1 MSKMSEI
8 RQRDSDDLLRDV
20 AGIERQIWELRFQE
34 GSEKAGDP
42 SKIRQMRRQV
52 ARLLTVLRERELGI
66 ERVGSAVASG
76 APAAGGLTEGDST
89 EGDETGGGSESSERG
104 EDQ

>member
-1 MSKMSEI
+1 MSQMNEI
-8 RQRDSDDLLRDV
+8 RQRNTDDLLRDV
-20 AGIERQIWELRFQE
+20 AEIERKIWELRFQE

-52 ARLLTVLRERELGI
+52 ARLKTVLRERELGI
-66 ERVGSAVASG
+66 DRGGVAVEAE
-76 APAAGGLTEGDST
+76 A
-89 EGDETGGGSESSERG
+89 ERG